1 MQDKKYIIEGGQQ
14 LSGTI
19 TVQSAKNAINK
30 QLVASVLT
38 NEPCILENIPHI
50 TEVDGTLAMLGEIGT
65 SYEWLDDTTLLVQ
78 TPDIE
83 ANIVPQEY
91 SGFNRIPI
99 LMLGP
104 LLHRAESVT
113 VPVVGGD
120 DIGKRPINF
129 HVDALSSMGV
139 KIEHDVESYTATAG
153 RIKGTMIELPYPS
166 VMATENVLITATLA
180 EGTTVIKNA
189 AIEPE
194 IIDTILFL
202 QKMGALIRVDVDRK
216 IIIEGV
222 EKLHGARHRPI
233 SDRIEAASWAAAAL
247 ATNGRITIRN
257 AQQQHMITFLNSF
270 RKVGGGFQVT
280 DEGISFFRE
289 REKLSAIHIET
300 DVHPGFMTD
309 WQQPFVVMLTQA
321 DGVSIVHE
329 TVYEN
334 RFGYTDALVAM
345 GADIDLTNACLGSKD
360 CRYRDRD
367 HKHSAIIR
375 GVTPLHAATVEIP
388 DLRAGFAYLIAA
400 LVAEGK
406 SELTNIRYME
416 RGYARLPEKLNA
428 IGATIQIVDDG
439 NESGIDK

>member
-1 MQDKKYIIEGGQQ
+1 
-14 LSGTI
+14 
-19 TVQSAKNAINK
+19 
-30 QLVASVLT
+30 
-38 NEPCILENIPHI
+38 
-50 TEVDGTLAMLGEIGT
+50 
-65 SYEWLDDTTLLVQ
+65 
-78 TPDIE
+78 
-83 ANIVPQEY
+83 
-91 SGFNRIPI
+91 
-99 LMLGP
+99 
-104 LLHRAESVT
+104 VT

-129 HVDALSSMGV
+129 HIDALTNMGV
-139 KIEHDVESYTATAG
+139 KIDHDIETYTASAG
-153 RIKGTMIELPYPS
+153 RIKGTMIELPFPS

-222 EKLHGARHRPI
+222 GKLHGARHRPI

-247 ATNGRITIRN
+247 ATNGKITIRN
-257 AQQQHMITFLNSF
+257 AQQQHMITFLNSL
-270 RKVGGGFQVT
+270 RKIGGGFEVN

-289 REKLSAIHIET
+289 RDELVPIHIET

-321 DGVSIVHE
+321 EGVSIVHE

-334 RFGYTDALVAM
+334 RFGYTEALVDM
-345 GADIDLTNACLGSKD
+345 GADIDLTNACLGSKF
-360 CRYRDRD
+360 CRYKDRD

-375 GVTPLHAATVEIP
+375 GKTTLHGNTVEIP

-400 LVAEGK
+400 LVADGT

-416 RGYARLPEKLNA
+416 RGYARLPEKLQA
-428 IGATIQIVDDG
+428 IGATLQIIEHSVKA
-439 NESGIDK
+439 I